1 MHLKHWDHFIQ
12 GIYKNNHAGTIG
24 DIGCLSF
31 NGNKII
37 TSGAGGMI
45 LTNKKNFQSKLS
57 I

>member
-1 MHLKHWDHFIQ
+1 MHRSIGIILFK

-45 LTNKKNFQSKLS
+45 LTNKKTFRAS
-57 I
+57 